1 MEAVSWMSDYFPVT
15 LLSLAQREERRFEE
29 RLLECPREDATIKV
43 LDREHLSRLLQ
54 HRMTSILLSLA
65 ALEAYLGYYAN
76 QAAGRIE
83 AENPGVKLGQFLEQ
97 QKLTEFFKELPNR
110 WKRRH
115 QLILEEYGEKPLSQ
129 FLARSSLALEEK
141 LLYWPAINTG
151 KFISFK
157 NAYLK
162 KALRI
167 NGLREDLLHYNLET
181 ASELIPVKDRREMEK
196 ALLHHELPERL
207 TPGRSCAA
215 EMVVEAYDEHNF
227 VWELLHC
234 YPTRMVQEMVQYLH
248 SLDESDNHF
257 ITAIAA
263 IEISDE
269 NGKPITEP
277 MKKYQL
283 VLNLED

>member
-1 MEAVSWMSDYFPVT
+1 MESVSWMSDYFPVT
-15 LLSLAQREERRFEE
+15 LLSLAQQEERRFEE
-29 RLLECPREDATIKV
+29 CLLECPREDDAIKV
-43 LDREHLSRLLQ
+43 LDRKHLGRLLQ
-54 HRMTSILLSLA
+54 HRTTSVLLGLA

-76 QAAGRIE
+76 QAAGKIE

-129 FLARSSLALEEK
+129 FLTRSSLHLEEK

-196 ALLHHELPERL
+196 ALLYYELPERL
-207 TPGRSCAA
+207 TPGRSCAD

-227 VWELLHC
+227 IWELLHC
-234 YPTRMVQEMVQYLH
+234 YPARMVQEMIQYLH
-248 SLDESDNHF
+248 SLDESENHF

-263 IEISDE
+263 IEISGE
-269 NGKPITEP
+269 NGKPLTEP
-277 MKKYQL
+277 MKQYQL
-283 VLNLED
+283 VLNLEE